1 MIKRPLF
8 AQILLY
14 TLLTMAVLA
23 FMIPIVWVIL
33 LSIRPAITNRTVPP
47 TLIFKPTLKYF
58 YYCFVNPGMSLNYLI
73 SSLIIAFAATA
84 LSLPFSILAAYA
96 FSRFKFTGRK
106 FLMFY
111 YLSLF
116 LGPPI
121 VFLIPYFL
129 IMSRIGWV
137 GTYQSMIVVYQ
148 TFTIPFSILIIK
160 SFFDEVPVAIE
171 EAAMVDG
178 ANRLSAL
185 VRVIIPVS
193 LPGIIVSSMFAF
205 VFSWNNAVFPLVLS
219 GHFTKPLPVGTL
231 NFFATTGVMWNYIGA
246 TSIVT
251 MLPPMLIFLALG
263 KYVVRGL
270 TFGAVKG

>member
-14 TLLTMAVLA
+14 TLLVIAVLA

-185 VRVIIPVS
+185 IRVVIPIS

-263 KYVVRGL
+263 KYIVRGL

>member
-84 LSLPFSILAAYA
+84 LSLPFSIVAAYA

-185 VRVIIPVS
+185 VRVIIPIS

>member
-84 LSLPFSILAAYA
+84 LSLPFSIVAAYA

-185 VRVIIPVS
+185 IRVVIPIS

-263 KYVVRGL
+263 KYIVRGL

>member
-14 TLLTMAVLA
+14 TLLAIAVLA

-185 VRVIIPVS
+185 VRVIIPIS

-263 KYVVRGL
+263 KYIVRGL

>member
-1 MIKRPLF
+1 MAKRPLF

-185 VRVIIPVS
+185 VRVIIPIS

-263 KYVVRGL
+263 KYIVRGL

>member
-1 MIKRPLF
+1 MIRRSLST
-8 AQILLY
+8 QILLY
-14 TLLTMAVLA
+14 TLLTIVIIV

-33 LSIRPAITNRTVPP
+33 LSIRPAITNRTIPP
-47 TLIFKPTLKYF
+47 TLVFKPTFKYF
-58 YYCFVNPGMSLNYLI
+58 YYCFVDPGMSLNYLI

-84 LSLPFSILAAYA
+84 LGLPFSILAAYA

-148 TFTIPFSILIIK
+148 TFTIPFSVLIIK
-160 SFFDEVPVAIE
+160 SFFDEVPVVLE

-178 ANRLSAL
+178 ASRFGALAKVVIPLSF
-185 VRVIIPVS
+185 
-193 LPGIIVSSMFAF
+193 PGIIVSCMFAF
-205 VFSWNNAVFPLVLS
+205 VFSWNNGVFPLVLS
-219 GHFTKPLPVGTL
+219 GQFTKPLPVGTL
-231 NFFATTGVMWNYIGA
+231 NFFATTGVMWNYIA
-246 TSIVT
+246 VTSVIT
-251 MLPPMLIFLALG
+251 MLPPMFIFLALG
-263 KYVVRGL
+263 KYIVRGL

>member
-185 VRVIIPVS
+185 IRVIIPIS

-263 KYVVRGL
+263 KYIVRGL

>member
-33 LSIRPAITNRTVPP
+33 LSIRPAITNRTIPP

-185 VRVIIPVS
+185 IRVVIPIS

-263 KYVVRGL
+263 KYIVRGL